1 MFEYIKTFFEGL
13 FGYASRV
20 FLFLIGALWGLLE
33 PTIPFAGIC
42 LLAILIDCFTAWRL
56 GKRVKA
62 INPKAKADDAKFKS
76 NYARRMFYT
85 LCVVYA
91 CTVLG
96 WLIDT
101 YMYPFVD
108 LYIANFISGGFCLV
122 QLLSIL
128 ENESSCND
136 ARWAK
141 VLQKVLV
148 NKAARHLDVDDLKLI
163 TDDDAVKVVM
173 KPHFWDR
180 WKADQIKSQ
189 SVANILVDWVWGSGV
204 NGIKPVQ
211 QLLGVT
217 VDGIV
222 GAKTLAALNARE
234 PKLLFAEIKKARV
247 QYIQR
252 LVKRRP
258 SQKVFENGWLRR
270 LNSINY
276 GSLTTNRAK
285 DPVIKFQDV

>member
-148 NKAARHLDVDDLKLI
+148 NKAARHLDVDPEDLTLNEQEHG
-163 TDDDAVKVVM
+163 TD
-173 KPHFWDR
+173 
-180 WKADQIKSQ
+180 
-189 SVANILVDWVWGSGV
+189 
-204 NGIKPVQ
+204 
-211 QLLGVT
+211 
-217 VDGIV
+217 
-222 GAKTLAALNARE
+222 
-234 PKLLFAEIKKARV
+234 
-247 QYIQR
+247 
-252 LVKRRP
+252 
-258 SQKVFENGWLRR
+258 
-270 LNSINY
+270 
-276 GSLTTNRAK
+276 
-285 DPVIKFQDV
+285 